1 LIDAK
6 PPHEGPL
13 LVAPANR
20 LRRNREAL
28 RHRAKLP
35 ARVRREQVDG
45 EALSQWCDALR
56 HAGDQVAAVGQRP
69 VHVEDQ
75 VLELDPGGAWDFEAR

>member
-1 LIDAK
+1 
-6 PPHEGPL
+6 
-13 LVAPANR
+13 
-20 LRRNREAL
+20 
-28 RHRAKLP
+28 
-35 ARVRREQVDG
+35 VDG
-45 EALSQWCDALR
+45 EALSQWRDALC

>member
-1 LIDAK
+1 LIGAE
-6 PPHEGPL
+6 PLHGGPL

-20 LRRNREAL
+20 LRGNCEAL
-28 RHRAKLP
+28 RHRAQLP

-45 EALSQWCDALR
+45 EALSRWRDALC

-75 VLELDPGGAWDFEAR
+75 VLELDRGGAWDFEAR